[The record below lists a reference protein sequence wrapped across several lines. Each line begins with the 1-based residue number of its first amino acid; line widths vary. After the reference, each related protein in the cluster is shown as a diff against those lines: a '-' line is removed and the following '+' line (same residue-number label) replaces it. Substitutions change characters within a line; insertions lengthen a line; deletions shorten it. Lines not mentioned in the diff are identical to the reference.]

1 MLLLHSFKRFGV
13 VYIVFFRRKSYEERY
28 SQFDLIKLSGF
39 VSLNRC
45 QLTSDE
51 SSAVPYIRS
60 LLSLSRNMFYT
71 ADDGK
76 CDEKLLLYTSIMIL
90 RRHSPLY
97 ALVCLYFGQSVM
109 PRRVSGELSLFH
121 LLANRMRK
129 SSKSSG
135 PSIHRIRIQVRV
147 TLLIGTGQYSGIPG
161 GCPVIWLLLYR
172 LSVRLGA
179 DTCKMLGVT

>member
-1 MLLLHSFKRFGV
+1 
-13 VYIVFFRRKSYEERY
+13 
-28 SQFDLIKLSGF
+28 
-39 VSLNRC
+39 
-45 QLTSDE
+45 LTSDE

-60 LLSLSRNMFYT
+60 LLSLSRNMFYI

-76 CDEKLLLYTSIMIL
+76 CDEKLLLDTSIMIL

-135 PSIHRIRIQVRV
+135 PSIHRIRVQVRV
-147 TLLIGTGQYSGIPG
+147 TLLIGTKEPQFNGLYSGIPG